1 MKTIRGS
8 PFPSLSA
15 FSASLR
21 GDLRTHPPPLEE
33 LWRAGGLTD
42 SQTHRFPL
50 SYSMPIPRSRQN
62 TRITTRLHKVT
73 AWHARFAGDTESL
86 FENARKLEIRNPKF

>member
-1 MKTIRGS
+1 MSLILKHLNSENSDLFRISHFEFRI
-8 PFPSLSA
+8 FPSFSA

-42 SQTHRFPL
+42 SQTH
-50 SYSMPIPRSRQN
+50 
-62 TRITTRLHKVT
+62 
-73 AWHARFAGDTESL
+73 
-86 FENARKLEIRNPKF
+86 